1 MDVKGRMQSPFRI
14 MGLIFLLCTILTNP
28 AWTKNLP
35 TVGSTLPPFRLD
47 SPDAKEERKY
57 LGIKP
62 GDIFSLGQ
70 VNSPF
75 LLIEIIG
82 VYCPVCH
89 AQAPL
94 FNQLFLRIQK
104 EPALANKVKMM
115 AIAVGATPMEVSY
128 LKKEFRIS
136 FPIIKDPNF
145 VIHKILGEPK
155 TPLTMM
161 VTRDGKVL
169 FVHPGA
175 VEDLEGFL
183 LRIKK
188 INR

>member
-1 MDVKGRMQSPFRI
+1 MDVRGRIQSTFRI
-14 MGLIFLLCTILTNP
+14 MGLTFLIWTILTNP

-35 TVGSTLPPFRLD
+35 TVGSTLPPLRLD
-47 SPDAKEERKY
+47 SPVAKEERKY

-62 GDIFSLGQ
+62 GDHFSLGQ

-89 AQAPL
+89 TQAPL
-94 FNQLFLRIQK
+94 FNHLFLRIQK
-104 EPALANKVKMM
+104 EPALAQKVKMM

-145 VIHKILGEPK
+145 AIHKILGEPK

-161 VTRDGKVL
+161 VTKEGKVL